1 MVMARRNRSL
11 DIVHRLNGIFSILVS
26 PILDEAES
34 TAATSVTV
42 FDDDLQYKVSLDTSS
57 ILGGGRESYS
67 FFDCTK
73 LFELLAKSIVVGV
86 PCKATNPI
94 SEWA

>member
-57 ILGGGRESYS
+57 ILGGLKSYS

-94 SEWA
+94 SKWA